1 MSSITRPPIV
11 VGVDGSKC
19 DELALEWAAREASIR
34 HLPLRIVH
42 VLDPPVIS
50 RPLDLQLADA
60 ILDFCTQQ
68 AHETV
73 DAAAARARSIAPDV
87 EIGAEVI
94 TGQVV
99 PGLLTASDHA
109 RLVVLGS
116 GDRFDASRVRLGSV
130 AAHVSTHAHCP
141 VIVTRMPER
150 GEPASGTARGRIVVG
165 VDGSVVSQ
173 SAVAFAFEEADWRG
187 LGLTIVHAW
196 QDAPLPGTFDIPKPG
211 LRKQEAERVIA
222 EAAAG
227 WSEKYPD
234 VRVSSIRVLD
244 HPVRALIDEA
254 AGAALLVV
262 GSHGRGRFSGMVLG
276 SVSQAVLRHASASI
290 AIVRN
295 QEARNR

>member
-1 MSSITRPPIV
+1 MSSTRQPIV

-19 DELALEWAAREASIR
+19 DEQAIEWAAGEASMR

-42 VLDPPVIS
+42 VLEPPLMS
-50 RPLDLQLADA
+50 RPLDVELADRIMA
-60 ILDFCTQQ
+60 F
-68 AHETV
+68 
-73 DAAAARARSIAPDV
+73 AAQHANEIVATAVGSARRIAPNIDV
-87 EIGAEVI
+87 NGTVI

-99 PGLLTASDHA
+99 PGLLAEAEQA

-116 GDRFDASRVRLGSV
+116 GERFDASRVRLGSV
-130 AAHVSTHAHCP
+130 AAHVSTHARCP
-141 VIVTRMPER
+141 VIVSRTPES
-150 GEPASGTARGRIVVG
+150 GEPASGPAGGRIVVG
-165 VDGSVVSQ
+165 VDGSAVSEA
-173 SAVAFAFEEADWRG
+173 AVGFGFEEASWRS
-187 LGLTIVHAW
+187 LGLTVVHAW
-196 QDAPLPGTFDIPKPG
+196 QEASLPWTLDVPKPSVHE
-211 LRKQEAERVIA
+211 QEAERVIA

-234 VRVSSIRVLD
+234 VRVSSILVRD

-295 QEARNR
+295 PQARNR